1 MADYQYVVFK
11 LGDGWYAGNI
21 MNIREII
28 KPMAITRVPNNP
40 SFIEGIIKLRGEVI
54 PVLDLKKRF
63 KLGTY
68 DENSQHTRFIIAE
81 TDEKPIAFIVDEVR
95 EVLRLEDKDIG
106 PIPDVVAIG
115 KEYITG
121 TVENNGR
128 LVILLDMAK
137 ILTVDER
144 EVLAAI
150 S

>member
-1 MADYQYVVFK
+1 
-11 LGDGWYAGNI
+11 